1 MQCQRKLNQ
10 ECLSFQKRIEYLE
23 AKQALNLTYASH
35 FSFLNQNRKQFSTVF
50 CAEHGAFPASESSV
64 KDITAKYSEPQVAA
78 RNGKKGGNG
87 VSESRMQTGG
97 IGLSLL
103 HHVNI

>member
-1 MQCQRKLNQ
+1 MSMEETEKFCGLGLMKLNKAFG
-10 ECLSFQKRIEYLE
+10 CK
-23 AKQALNLTYASH
+23 KQ
-35 FSFLNQNRKQFSTVF
+35 TV
-50 CAEHGAFPASESSV
+50 
-64 KDITAKYSEPQVAA
+64 I